1 MGHSRWFGFQGKLF
15 GLIGLFLLGF
25 LAVLAVM
32 FTAISKVKIE
42 GPLYVQI
49 MKERDFINE
58 LTPPSLF
65 IRTPYNLCLQM
76 ALETDPVRV
85 KDLTEQFRKS
95 EQDYTKSYEHWSFT
109 LPDGPIR
116 TSLREDAHGPAGE
129 FFKVASRDFLPYL
142 EAGVQAPQRE
152 KAIGVLKV
160 NLRDLYDK
168 QKAGTDK
175 VAQLANES
183 RKKVEAS
190 ANDTLNYWSTVTV
203 VVSIVVLVIL
213 ILVGW
218 YITRGIVGPTNELI
232 HTMRDMAEGAG
243 DLTARVKVT
252 SNDEIGELASTI
264 NAVLQ
269 KIHDLVVSVRESS
282 IQLYASSTEIAAT
295 AREQESTMQTLGA
308 STNQIAAA
316 VKQISATTHELSST
330 MNAVSAGGHQTNVL
344 ATAGRTGLTGMGN
357 TMQRLAESTNS
368 ISSKLSVVRE
378 KANDINVVVTTI
390 TKVADQTNLLSIN
403 AAIEAEKAGEYG
415 RGFLVVAREIRRLA
429 DQTAVATL
437 DIENMVRQMQGA
449 VSAGVMEMDKFTDEV
464 RSGVGR
470 VSEINGQMGQ
480 IIEQVHGLNDRFQI
494 VNDSMAQ
501 QSGGTKQINDA
512 MLSLAAGVQQTSA
525 SLKEFHSV
533 TGNLRESADSLKQ
546 QVSKFKVS
554 G

>member
-1 MGHSRWFGFQGKLF
+1 MYLPNAFFDLVTRDYIP
-15 GLIGLFLLGF
+15 LI
-25 LAVLAVM
+25 V
-32 FTAISKVKIE
+32 
-42 GPLYVQI
+42 
-49 MKERDFINE
+49 
-58 LTPPSLF
+58 
-65 IRTPYNLCLQM
+65 
-76 ALETDPVRV
+76 
-85 KDLTEQFRKS
+85 
-95 EQDYTKSYEHWSFT
+95 
-109 LPDGPIR
+109 
-116 TSLREDAHGPAGE
+116 AG
-129 FFKVASRDFLPYL
+129 
-142 EAGVQAPQRE
+142 APQRD
-152 KAIGVLKV
+152 KAVAMVKGR
-160 NLRDLYDK
+160 LRDLYDK
-168 QKAGTDK
+168 QKTGTEK
-175 VAQLANES
+175 AAQLATDS
-183 RKKVEAS
+183 LKKVEAS
-190 ANDTLNYWSTVTV
+190 ANETLNYWSTVTL
-203 VVSIVVLVIL
+203 VVSVVVLVIL
-213 ILVGW
+213 VLVGW

-512 MLSLAAGVQQTSA
+512 MLSLAAGVQQTSS

-533 TGNLRESADSLKQ
+533 TSNLRESADSLKQ